1 MNNKINI
8 ADILKDCPKKPRYFV
23 YNEHTTHLLG
33 TADSYTEG
41 GSE

>member
-23 YNEHTTHLLG
+23 YNLHLLG
-33 TADSYTEG
+33 TTDPYTEG

>member
-23 YNEHTTHLLG
+23 YNEHLLG
-33 TADSYTEG
+33 TTDPYTEG